1 MSRGMSITA
10 TEPDVIVGVPICR
23 RTSFVLDRFLA
34 NQREIQMACPGRR
47 LALAVL
53 SSLDRL
59 SVGSRSGATNFI
71 MGRSFLKIR
80 CSIWTWPDVAP
91 GWAKASLC
99 QQGTTETVNATRV
112 SSPSQWGGF
121 EQ

>member
-53 SSLDRL
+53 
-59 SVGSRSGATNFI
+59 
-71 MGRSFLKIR
+71 
-80 CSIWTWPDVAP
+80 
-91 GWAKASLC
+91 
-99 QQGTTETVNATRV
+99 
-112 SSPSQWGGF
+112 
-121 EQ
+121 